1 MRCTGRSIFS
11 GELLELEFGRAIE
24 RVEPVLEPAPEPSDA
39 KGFPWIAPGFIDL
52 QVNGFRSA
60 DFNTAEV
67 PFETIA
73 SSLEELFETGV
84 TRLFPTLVTASPEG
98 TLHALRHLQ
107 RARETLAHGRAME
120 AFHMEGPHISR
131 ESGPL
136 GAHRERWV
144 RAPDLEEYR
153 RWQDAAEGNVRLITL
168 SPEWPGAVRY
178 IEQIARDGVV
188 AAIGHTA
195 ATPEQIQEAVRAGA
209 ALSTHLG
216 NAAHAELPRHRN
228 YLWEQLA
235 EDRLAASF
243 IVDNFHLPD
252 AFLRVALRAKGVD
265 RSILVTD
272 ADGPTLGE
280 IELERR
286 DGRVVLKGGSRLAG
300 SNLRMD
306 AAIENVARRAGVSL
320 REAIAMATINP
331 ARVGRVPQRLRGF
344 EPGERADLV
353 RFRFEEGRVQ
363 VVETWLDGERV
374 FKEGGL

>member
-1 MRCTGRSIFS
+1 MRCAGRSIFS

-24 RVEPVLEPAPEPSDA
+24 RVEPILEPTDA
-39 KGFPWIAPGFIDL
+39 KGFPWVAPGFIDL
-52 QVNGFRSA
+52 QINGFAAA
-60 DFNTAEV
+60 DFNSAEM
-67 PFETIA
+67 PLETIEP
-73 SSLEELFETGV
+73 SLEAVFGTGV
-84 TRLFPTLVTASPEG
+84 TRLFPTIITASPES
-98 TLHALRHLQ
+98 TLQALRHLQ
-107 RARETLAHGRAME
+107 RARETLARGRAME

-131 ESGPL
+131 DTGPR
-136 GAHRERWV
+136 GAHPERWV

-195 ATPEQIQEAVRAGA
+195 ATPEQIREAVRAGA

-216 NAAHAELPRHRN
+216 NAAHAELPRYRN

-243 IVDNFHLPD
+243 IVDDFHLPD

-265 RSILVTD
+265 RSILITD
-272 ADGPTLGE
+272 AVGPNLGE
-280 IELERR
+280 VELERR

-306 AAIENVARRAGVSL
+306 AAIENVVRRAGVSV

-353 RFRFEEGRVQ
+353 RFRFEEGSLDVA
-363 VVETWLDGERV
+363 ETWLDGERV
-374 FKEGGL
+374 F

>member
-24 RVEPVLEPAPEPSDA
+24 RVEPVLEPPLEIIDA
-39 KGFPWIAPGFIDL
+39 QGFPWIAPGFIDL
-52 QVNGFRSA
+52 QVNGFANA
-60 DFNTAEV
+60 DFNAAEV
-67 PFETIA
+67 PLETIA
-73 SSLEELFETGV
+73 SSLEAMFGTGV
-84 TRLFPTLVTASPEG
+84 TRLFPTIVTGSPEG

-136 GAHRERWV
+136 GAHPERWV

-153 RWQDAAEGNVRLITL
+153 RWQDAAEGNVRLVTL

-209 ALSTHLG
+209 TLSTHLG
-216 NAAHAELPRHRN
+216 NAAHAELPRYRN

-235 EDRLAASF
+235 DDRLSASF

-272 ADGPTLGE
+272 AVGPTLGE

-286 DGRVVLKGGSRLAG
+286 DGRVVLKGGSRLSG

-320 REAIAMATINP
+320 REAVAMATINP
-331 ARVGRVPQRLRGF
+331 ARVGRLPGRLRGF

-353 RFRFEEGRVQ
+353 RLRFEEGRVQ
-363 VVETWLDGERV
+363 VAETWLDGERV
-374 FKEGGL
+374 F